1 MKRSSANGDHLNDED
16 KMSMHSLTNSVR
28 PSKLENAPSDASC
41 GTFESKRSLSLATF
55 VSKYSRIIAAL
66 AWVVPVS
73 ASAQTRTP
81 TSPLDTT
88 PGSAETTPAPTVET
102 PPATPAPTV
111 AAPAPLPRLTVAGR
125 TEVSLD
131 DLLPA
136 ETFDADGIDVERAVA
151 RPRRSRS
158 RAGRGG
164 VGGRGGR
171 RGVAAARR
179 GFVPQARVSARYTR
193 LSDITPGTI
202 PTFDTA
208 ACLGDLVGCQ
218 SDPGAFTRDVVLQ
231 EPILN
236 QYAIRASF
244 SSRLS
249 DLVFAQPQQLRAA
262 RAEAEAAAERAR
274 ATRDQLEVDV
284 VAAYWEVVRARAQLV
299 LARETA
305 SVAEARAREAAA
317 RSNQGVGTEAE
328 RLAADAGSR
337 GYEPLLRVA
346 ESRVE
351 IAEALL
357 RDLLRLEPN
366 APLPLRA
373 NLGALP
379 EAPNLAPEQLRRS
392 ARKRSPDVAA
402 ALASAE
408 AADARADAA
417 RAGLYPALGV
427 SFNVDV
433 ANPNQRIFPQTT
445 DFTTT
450 WDASVELSWSFDG
463 ALVAGARV
471 DQQRA
476 AAEEQRLA
484 AEEMRENIERGALR
498 ARGELLSSL
507 AGVDARHAAA
517 AAANER
523 ARVTSERARAGLATN
538 TDLADAE
545 SARLGARLDLVDAV
559 VDAHLAEARLRRALG
574 TDPLDVARVE
584 ER

>member
-1 MKRSSANGDHLNDED
+1 MPLSA
-16 KMSMHSLTNSVR
+16 T
-28 PSKLENAPSDASC
+28 
-41 GTFESKRSLSLATF
+41 
-55 VSKYSRIIAAL
+55 
-66 AWVVPVS
+66 
-73 ASAQTRTP
+73 AQTRTP
-81 TSPLDTT
+81 TSPLDT
-88 PGSAETTPAPTVET
+88 PGSA
-102 PPATPAPTV
+102 ATPAAAEAPPPTPTAPAV
-111 AAPAPLPRLTVAGR
+111 TTPAPLPRLTVAGR

-131 DLLPA
+131 ELLPSEA
-136 ETFDADGIDVERAVA
+136 FDSEGIDVERAV
-151 RPRRSRS
+151 S
-158 RAGRGG
+158 RASE
-164 VGGRGGR
+164 VSLASR
-171 RGVAAARR
+171 RAALVEEAADAGVAAARR

-236 QYAIRASF
+236 QYALRASF

-305 SVAEARAREAAA
+305 SVAEARAREAAE
-317 RSNQGVGTEAE
+317 RSSQGVGTEAE

-337 GYEPLLRVA
+337 SYEPLLRVA

-357 RDLLRLEPN
+357 RDLLRLEPD

-379 EAPNLAPEQLRRS
+379 EAPNLAPDQLRRS

-471 DQQRA
+471 DRERA

-507 AGVDARHAAA
+507 AGVDARRAAA

-523 ARVTSERARAGLATN
+523 ARVTSERARVGLATS